1 MLIYNAV
8 CWFTTQNSDWIRGV
22 LNDYV
27 LCWSNKQHVDC
38 LRCVDWLHGLL
49 IDFALCWLT
58 MQVRIVMNDY
68 WLRVA
73 LIECALF
80 WFTMHC
86 AEGPLLFSLTVH
98 CLYWLRNVL
107 IDYAIKV
114 RLLLWSWWLNN
125 KKKFN
130 SEALL
135 SNSKPGFRFSNIVYR
150 KSKNWKI
157 GILVF

>member
-49 IDFALCWLT
+49 MTLPCVDWLCKYALWWMTIDYELHWLSVHCFDLLCIVLKDHCCFHWLCTVCIDFAMYWLT
-58 MQVRIVMNDY
+58 
-68 WLRVA
+68 
-73 LIECALF
+73 
-80 WFTMHC
+80 T
-86 AEGPLLFSLTVH
+86 LL
-98 CLYWLRNVL
+98 
-107 IDYAIKV
+107 